1 MRTDTRAGGSAVVR
15 TSGRSL
21 VSAVLIAVALV
32 LFAPVF
38 ADAAGLAGYRYG
50 AQLELLFGTAA
61 PVLLAAG
68 GAAVLLLAATRWL

>member
-1 MRTDTRAGGSAVVR
+1 VR

-38 ADAAGLAGYRYG
+38 VDAAGFAGYQYG
-50 AQLELLFGTAA
+50 AQLETLFDAVPT
-61 PVLLAAG
+61 LLAVGA
-68 GAAVLLLAATRWL
+68 AAVLLFAAMRWL